1 MVNISEFYDKQMDK
15 INDDDFKNKVTPT
28 MYTTG
33 EAYEEGDKP
42 FKFFMLEDI
51 EEGGGLNY
59 RLHHCLKKHLIN
71 FELDVDY
78 QTSSKII
85 PVLRLKLNNKVNKK
99 EKIMSEINENSIV
112 KVHYTGKYDNGEVFD
127 SSVAVEGTQFTD
139 KEAITVELGK
149 GMVIPGFEDALKG
162 MKQGEKKTV
171 TIESSQAY
179 GDVLPER
186 FQEIEKKF
194 VPENIQVGALL
205 TTQTEHG
212 PMNVVVSEV
221 KDETVV
227 INGNN
232 PLAGKDL
239 TFDLEI
245 VSFV

>member
-1 MVNISEFYDKQMDK
+1 
-15 INDDDFKNKVTPT
+15 
-28 MYTTG
+28 
-33 EAYEEGDKP
+33 
-42 FKFFMLEDI
+42 
-51 EEGGGLNY
+51 
-59 RLHHCLKKHLIN
+59 
-71 FELDVDY
+71 
-78 QTSSKII
+78 
-85 PVLRLKLNNKVNKK
+85 
-99 EKIMSEINENSIV
+99 MSEIKENSIV

-127 SSVAVEGTQFTD
+127 SSVAVEGTPFTD

-149 GMVIPGFEDALKG
+149 GMVIPGFEKALIG

-205 TTQTEHG
+205 TTQTEQG

-221 KDETVV
+221 KEDTVV